1 MRHLLAVIRATVLL
15 WALGAS
21 WLAAPAR
28 AEVSAESAQAVQTTV
43 RAQLAAFAADD
54 AERAFAFASLT
65 IRTMFQTPENFLAMV
80 RQAYPV
86 VYRPAQVLFL
96 SPRALDAAVVQ
107 PVQLKDAAGQSWLAM
122 YTLERQ
128 DDGRW
133 LINGCVLVPDRT
145 LGA

>member
-1 MRHLLAVIRATVLL
+1 MRHLFTVLRATVLV

-21 WLAAPAR
+21 LLAAPVR
-28 AEVSAESAQAVQTTV
+28 AEVSAESAQAVQATV
-43 RAQLAAFAADD
+43 QAQLAAFAADD
-54 AERAFAFASLT
+54 AERAFAFATLT
-65 IRTMFQTPENFLAMV
+65 IRTLFQTPANFLAMV

-86 VYRPAQVLFL
+86 VYRPAKVLFL

-128 DDGRW
+128 TDGRW
-133 LINGCVLVPDRT
+133 LINGCVLVPDRA

>member
-1 MRHLLAVIRATVLL
+1 MRHLFAVIRAAVLL
-15 WALGAS
+15 WVLGVGM
-21 WLAAPAR
+21 LAATAR

-54 AERAFAFASLT
+54 AERAFAFATLT
-65 IRTMFQTPENFLAMV
+65 IRTMFQTPENFMAMV

-86 VYRPAQVLFL
+86 VYRPAKVLFL

-107 PVQLKDAAGQSWLAM
+107 PVQLQDAAGQSWLAM

-128 DDGRW
+128 VDGRW

-145 LGA
+145 LGV